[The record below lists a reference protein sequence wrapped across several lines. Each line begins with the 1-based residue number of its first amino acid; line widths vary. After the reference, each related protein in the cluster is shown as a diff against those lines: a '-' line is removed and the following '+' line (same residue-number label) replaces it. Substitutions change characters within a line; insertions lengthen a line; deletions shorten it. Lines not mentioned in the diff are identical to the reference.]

1 MKANSKR
8 RDYHSHSWH
17 DYRWRKGELL
27 QTVLVCA
34 AAAAIPAYFFYRSI
48 WAMLPLSA
56 AGVFLFRNIQRKKAE
71 RARRELSSQFREC
84 ILCVSTSLRAGYS
97 VENAF
102 LETEKD
108 MRVMY
113 GKDSLICGEL
123 EFLRRGLNINISV
136 EELLEDIAKRSG
148 CEDIGEFARVFA
160 LAKRNG
166 GNMAE
171 IIQISANRIG
181 KKIELRGEIQTV
193 LSGRQMEFMIMRLM
207 PFGILFYIE
216 MGTPDYFA
224 PLYHNPLGVAV
235 MTGCLAVYL
244 GAYFLGEAV
253 LGKLEAEFL

>member
-1 MKANSKR
+1 MTENSKQ
-8 RDYHSHSWH
+8 RDYHSHSWNG
-17 DYRWRKGELL
+17 YRWRKGELF
-27 QTVLVCA
+27 QTILVCA
-34 AAAAIPAYFFYRSI
+34 AATAIPAYFFYRSI

-56 AGVFLFRNIQRKKAE
+56 VGVFLFRNIRRKKAE
-71 RARRELSSQFREC
+71 QARRELSSQFREC
-84 ILCVSTSLRAGYS
+84 ILCVSASLRAGYS

-102 LETEKD
+102 LEAEKD
-108 MRVMY
+108 MEVMY
-113 GKDSLICGEL
+113 GKDALICAEL
-123 EFLRRGLNINISV
+123 KFLRRGLNINITV

-171 IIQISANRIG
+171 IIQTSANRIG
-181 KKIELRGEIQTV
+181 KKIELRGEMQTV